1 MDTFQAF
8 RLTERDGAVAGRV
21 ERLAPDRLGP
31 GEVTVRIAYA
41 GVNYKDALA
50 IEGRNRIVREYPRVP
65 GIDFSGRVVESA
77 DPRYTPGD
85 PVVGHGYGI
94 GTTQDGGYAQLGRFP
109 ADWLHKLPSGI
120 TLREAATLGAAGY
133 TAAYA
138 IDQMELNGLAPSA
151 GAVAITGATGGVAGV
166 AIELLAQAG
175 YRVVAITGKAQAR
188 DYLREL
194 GAAEVLLRG
203 DIDRGERPL
212 EKGQWAGAVDSVG
225 GAELAWLTR
234 TMQPGGVI
242 GAFGNAGGAEL
253 HTTVLPFILRGVRL
267 LGININTPAPVRER
281 IWRERLAGGN
291 RPRHLMRMGRLI
303 GLSDLPEA
311 ARSLLEGRNVGR
323 LVVELD
329 A

>member
-1 MDTFQAF
+1 MDTFMAF
-8 RLTERDGAVAGRV
+8 QLAEYDGAVAGRV
-21 ERLAPDRLGP
+21 ERLSPALLGP

-50 IEGRNRIVREYPRVP
+50 IEGRNRIIRDYPRIP
-65 GIDFSGRVVESA
+65 GIDFSGQVLESD
-77 DPRYTPGD
+77 DPRYAPGD
-85 PVVGHGYGI
+85 AVVGHGYGI

-109 ADWLHKLPSGI
+109 GDWLHKLPPGI
-120 TLREAATLGAAGY
+120 TLREAATLGAAGF

-138 IDQMELNGLAPSA
+138 IDQMELNGLAPAA
-151 GAVAITGATGGVAGV
+151 GKVAVTGATVGVAGV

-175 YRVVAITGKAQAR
+175 YHVVAITGKAQAG

-203 DIDRGERPL
+203 DIERGQRPL
-212 EKGQWAGAVDSVG
+212 EKALWAGAVDSVG
-225 GAELAWLTR
+225 GEDLAWLTR

-242 GAFGNAGGAEL
+242 GAFGNAGGADL

-267 LGININTPAPVRER
+267 LGININTPPQVRER
-281 IWRERLAGGN
+281 VWQRLSEPG

-303 GLSDLPEA
+303 GLADLPQA

-323 LVVELD
+323 LVVDLN